1 MLDLYCVFCGLFS
14 LTLVRY
20 LTVVFGNLED
30 VSCNEIVEVYDV
42 FKIILSFFM
51 DISVPGFLGLGIL
64 SS

>member
-30 VSCNEIVEVYDV
+30 VSCNEIVEVYYV